1 MKPLRDQ
8 VAELRKAGYGLPAAQ
23 MKAAHDVLLLAM
35 HRCGFKKSS
44 TVKGGVVM
52 SHISKDIR
60 RTTMD
65 MDIAFVHRSISEASI
80 RRFVS
85 RLNCIAGIRISIFG
99 TIGDLHHEDYNG
111 KRAYIDVIDDS
122 LSKPLRT
129 KLDIGVHAHKELAQI
144 EYEFKLSNGEKPV
157 ELNVNSKEQIFAEK
171 LLSLLKHGQL
181 SRRPKDVFDMYY
193 LRDKVSVRR
202 FRSYVDLLVYRNR
215 NCRVKDKPDVL
226 AALET
231 TFASRLYLK
240 RLNDARVNWLQ
251 LDPETVT
258 AAVLAFLK
266 AKL

>member
-1 MKPLRDQ
+1 MKPLKDQ
-8 VAELRKAGYGLPAAQ
+8 VAELRKAGYGLAAAQ
-23 MKAAHDVLLLAM
+23 MKAAHDTLLLAM

-122 LSKPLRT
+122 LAKPLRT

-144 EYEFKLSNGEKPV
+144 VLATNGIRKRSVFPAV
-157 ELNVNSKEQIFAEK
+157 ATSTRALTRASRSPTTTPRPLWTSCCAE
-171 LLSLLKHGQL
+171 
-181 SRRPKDVFDMYY
+181 PM
-193 LRDKVSVRR
+193 SVRA
-202 FRSYVDLLVYRNR
+202 LV
-215 NCRVKDKPDVL
+215 
-226 AALET
+226 
-231 TFASRLYLK
+231 
-240 RLNDARVNWLQ
+240 
-251 LDPETVT
+251 
-258 AAVLAFLK
+258 
-266 AKL
+266 

>member
-1 MKPLRDQ
+1 MKPLKDQ
-8 VAELRKAGYGLPAAQ
+8 VAELRKAGYGLAAAQ

-60 RTTMD
+60 RTTM
-65 MDIAFVHRSISEASI
+65 
-80 RRFVS
+80 
-85 RLNCIAGIRISIFG
+85 G
-99 TIGDLHHEDYNG
+99 
-111 KRAYIDVIDDS
+111 
-122 LSKPLRT
+122 
-129 KLDIGVHAHKELAQI
+129 
-144 EYEFKLSNGEKPV
+144 
-157 ELNVNSKEQIFAEK
+157 
-171 LLSLLKHGQL
+171 
-181 SRRPKDVFDMYY
+181 
-193 LRDKVSVRR
+193 DKVSVRR

-258 AAVLAFLK
+258 AEVLAFLK